1 MGRGK
6 LLRKPGKMLLEEV
19 ACNGLLAFHWGWGG
33 GGGGAIPRVT
43 SCYRQRQEY
52 VLVEWAT
59 FLESKLA
66 SNLFRYFLNGELLFH
81 KFM

>member
-33 GGGGAIPRVT
+33 GEGG
-43 SCYRQRQEY
+43 Q
-52 VLVEWAT
+52 
-59 FLESKLA
+59 FLESLHA
-66 SNLFRYFLNGELLFH
+66 TDSDRNTFWLNGPLF
-81 KFM
+81 

>member
-19 ACNGLLAFHWGWGG
+19 ACNGLLAFHWGGG
-33 GGGGAIPRVT
+33 GGRGGNSSSHFMLQIATGIR
-43 SCYRQRQEY
+43 
-52 VLVEWAT
+52 LVEWAT

-66 SNLFRYFLNGELLFH
+66 
-81 KFM
+81 